1 MTRSSTHSPENA
13 DRGRSARSVGLR
25 RFGPR
30 RAAAA
35 ATAFLLASAFV
46 ACSQPAP
53 PAHRQPSPE
62 LQRFY
67 DQRLSF
73 EPCAGYATTTAD
85 EKAFS
90 SNPAFQCA
98 RVEVPLDYEDPAGRT
113 ARIALL
119 KAPARGEK
127 VGSLLL
133 NPGGPG
139 GPGSSMA
146 AVASKTWATSPVTE
160 KFDLIGFDPRGVG
173 ASTPA
178 VDCFTDAETD
188 AGDAV
193 TTVAV
198 GAGTWTEQ
206 DTRGLVDRC
215 AERSGGRDVLAH
227 VGTRDAA
234 RDMDILRTA
243 LGDKKLTYLGQ
254 SYGTR
259 LGAVYAEMFPRNVR
273 AMVLDGAI
281 DPRSGTVERRISQF
295 TSFQRSFDAMAT
307 DCAARPDCPLGTD
320 PGKATEKFQNI
331 VRPLLDRPVATA
343 DGRQLGFD
351 DVYGS
356 VTAGLYDS
364 AAWPAITQGIAE
376 LETGRGDTLAALG
389 DAFAGRGPD
398 GRYGN
403 FNEALYAINC
413 MDEQRRTPDQ
423 ETDLKR
429 RIQHAA
435 PFTDTGR
442 GADGARDG
450 CEFWPAAPTLDYPYA
465 TGIEDLPDTLT
476 ISITGDPA
484 TPYDGG
490 VSLASALGGSMLTVE
505 GEQHTIAL
513 SGASECVNDAVAG
526 YLVDLQAPPAD
537 ARCTLPAP
545 PKPGG

>member
-1 MTRSSTHSPENA
+1 MAWITTPA
-13 DRGRSARSVGLR
+13 RGNSERARPAGS
-25 RFGPR
+25 FGR
-30 RAAAA
+30 RAAPTAA
-35 ATAFLLASAFV
+35 AFLLALTLG
-46 ACSQPAP
+46 ACTQPESSGP
-53 PAHRQPSPE
+53 QQPSPE

-73 EPCAGYATTTAD
+73 EPCPGYATTAAD
-85 EKAFS
+85 EKAFA

-98 RVEVPLDYEDPAGRT
+98 RVQVPLDYDDPAGRT
-113 ARIALL
+113 AQIALL
-119 KAPARGEK
+119 KAPARGK
-127 VGSLLL
+127 PMGSLLL

-139 GPGSSMA
+139 GPGMSMA

-178 VDCFTDAETD
+178 VDCFTDADID
-188 AGDAV
+188 AGDAL
-193 TTVAV
+193 TSVAV

-215 AERSGGRDVLAH
+215 AGRSGGRDVLAH

-234 RDMDILRTA
+234 RDMDILRAA
-243 LGDKKLTYLGQ
+243 LGDEKLTYFGQ

-259 LGAVYAEMFPRNVR
+259 LGAVYAEMFPRTVR

-281 DPRSGTVERRISQF
+281 DPRAGTVERRVAQF
-295 TSFQRSFDAMAT
+295 TSFQRSFDAMAA
-307 DCAARPDCPLGTD
+307 DCATRPDCPLGTD
-320 PGKATEKFQNI
+320 PGRATEKFQSI
-331 VRPLLDRPVATA
+331 VRPLLDRPITAA
-343 DGRQLGFD
+343 DGRRLDFD
-351 DVYGS
+351 GAYGA

-364 AAWPAITQGIAE
+364 AAWPAITKGIAE
-376 LETGRGDTLAALG
+376 IAAGRGDTLLALG

-403 FNEALYAINC
+403 FNEANYAINC
-413 MDEQRRTPDQ
+413 MDEQRRTPEQ
-423 ETDLKR
+423 ESDLKR
-429 RIQHAA
+429 RIQAAA

-465 TGIEDLPDTLT
+465 TGIEGLPETLT

-484 TPYDGG
+484 TPYRDGI
-490 VSLASALGGSMLTVE
+490 SLAEALGGTLLTVE
-505 GEQHTIAL
+505 GEQHTVAF
-513 SGASECVNDAVAG
+513 SGTSDCVNRAVAG
-526 YLVDLQAPPAD
+526 YLIDLITPPAD
-537 ARCTLPAP
+537 TRCTLPAP
-545 PKPGG
+545 EPGG